1 MSALALAAVLAA
13 IGAAIAAI
21 VIAYAWTQVM
31 RHKIRRLMLTTKSL
45 HAELEQMSADMAKLK
60 ALSQF
65 EASGR

>member
-31 RHKIRRLMLTTKSL
+31 RNKIRLLTRTAEIL
-45 HAELEQMSADMAKLK
+45 HAELEQMSADIAKLK

-65 EASGR
+65 EAGG